1 MVRRRRPPAT
11 TVQSGILSS
20 GHQLAYATTAGFTLM
35 ELMIAM
41 AIGTTLTL
49 FGITAFKQW
58 SEAGTVEKAARV
70 VAADVALTRQYAI
83 QRRESVSL
91 VADEANQAYQ
101 IRTNGGVV
109 LLRRAFDA
117 ANDLP
122 LTQLDV
128 RLPGDSI
135 AFNSRGLVSNAGTA
149 QVDVG
154 RLARTQRVSF
164 NALGRTRIQKL

>member
-1 MVRRRRPPAT
+1 MRRARPAK
-11 TVQSGILSS
+11 I
-20 GHQLAYATTAGFTLM
+20 AGFTIL

-49 FGITAFKQW
+49 FGIVAMKQW

-91 VADEANQAYQ
+91 VADEANQSYQ
-101 IRTNGGVV
+101 VRSTGGVV
-109 LLRRAFDA
+109 LLRREFDA
-117 ANDLP
+117 ANDIP
-122 LTQLDV
+122 LSQLDV

-135 AFNSRGLVSNAGTA
+135 AFNSRGLVSNAGAA

-154 RLARTQRVSF
+154 RQGRTQRVSF
-164 NALGRTRIQKL
+164 NALGRSRIQKQ